1 MTLSCLCRADV
12 LWESDSSCIRLC
24 PVTGPSVY
32 SGPLY
37 THIPSSCWN
46 VRGDRVTRART
57 QSSAG
62 RCSDTMDPVI
72 NNTGLLT
79 SIKQQY
85 DYVFTDLRDPRYFCS
100 LKSLILREY
109 RESCHLKTCQICP
122 AGFVFWLWFSFIRK
136 AKLWKSKKYKALKY
150 PFSCF
155 YEEESSI
162 STKLL

>member
-1 MTLSCLCRADV
+1 MRRNKWLYLVCVGLM
-12 LWESDSSCIRLC
+12 
-24 PVTGPSVY
+24 Y
-32 SGPLY
+32 SGRVIVVVSACARSPVLVY
-37 THIPSSCWN
+37 TQVPYILIYPAPSWH
-46 VRGDRVTRART
+46 VRGARVTRART

-62 RCSDTMDPVI
+62 RCSDTMDSVM

-136 AKLWKSKKYKALKY
+136 AKLWKY

-155 YEEESSI
+155 
-162 STKLL
+162 